1 MDSEESNFQNGSVE
15 NELESSGEN
24 FLRWEAHEYFH
35 TEKTVDWYWAVGII
49 SVSIAV
55 VAIILNNVIFGILVI
70 LGAFTLSIFA
80 SKRPDLAQIE
90 LNDKGIILH
99 KYYYPYP
106 SLESFWVE
114 ENDNHPKILI
124 KSKKT
129 FLPLINIPLGE
140 TSGENVRNF
149 LLNHLNEK
157 EYMEPLL
164 TKVMEYLGF

>member
-1 MDSEESNFQNGSVE
+1 MDEQISSNSQTEMSE
-15 NELESSGEN
+15 EN

-35 TEKTVDWYWAVGII
+35 MEKTADWYWAVGII
-49 SVSIAV
+49 SVSIAS

-70 LGAFTLSIFA
+70 LGAFTLSVFA

-90 LNDKGIILH
+90 LNEKGIILH
-99 KYYYPYP
+99 KYYYLYS

-124 KSKKT
+124 KSQKT
-129 FLPLINIPLGE
+129 FLPLIIIPLGE
-140 TSGENVRNF
+140 ANSQEVRNF
-149 LLNHLNEK
+149 LLNHLKEK

-164 TKVMEYLGF
+164 TKFMEYLGF